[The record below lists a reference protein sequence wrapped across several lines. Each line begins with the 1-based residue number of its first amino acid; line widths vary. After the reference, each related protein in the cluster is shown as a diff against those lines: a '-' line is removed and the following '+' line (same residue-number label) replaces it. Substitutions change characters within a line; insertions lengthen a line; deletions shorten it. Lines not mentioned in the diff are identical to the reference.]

1 MERGKRSGFTLIE
14 LLVVIAV
21 IAVLAAILFP
31 VFSQAREKA
40 RQTGCLSNLRQL
52 GAATTLYVQDW
63 DETLPYSPYKTV
75 RRFDEPNRP
84 NFLGAILP
92 YVQSRALFVCASSL
106 DPTGSGA
113 DLHCTGPSCTVD
125 LSRLDPDRL
134 RLEDRCTGE
143 TCSSYVANHVVTGRR
158 FSVIPAPAAIVYLQ
172 EFSFR
177 TNAARH
183 FPYAV
188 KGQGYAQ
195 WYWQTSQ
202 NHAAGGNLLFA
213 DGHVAWKRQE
223 ALRSGDFGLAPPD
236 DAPTYDPA
244 DYWKTWSA
252 EF

>member
-40 RQTGCLSNLRQL
+40 RQTGCLSNLRHL
-52 GAATTLYVQDW
+52 GAATTLD
-63 DETLPYSPYKTV
+63 
-75 RRFDEPNRP
+75 
-84 NFLGAILP
+84 
-92 YVQSRALFVCASSL
+92 
-106 DPTGSGA
+106 
-113 DLHCTGPSCTVD
+113 
-125 LSRLDPDRL
+125 
-134 RLEDRCTGE
+134 
-143 TCSSYVANHVVTGRR
+143 
-158 FSVIPAPAAIVYLQ
+158 
-172 EFSFR
+172 
-177 TNAARH
+177 
-183 FPYAV
+183 V